1 MAYDPPKPKTNLGAS
16 LAARFGVTSAE
27 KIAKRKKIYPKN
39 KTASSAVTT
48 PMYVAL
54 TKLAN
59 RRGISAARLIESLL
73 ERELT
78 AENIPYIG
86 VQDE

>member
-1 MAYDPPKPKTNLGAS
+1 
-16 LAARFGVTSAE
+16 
-27 KIAKRKKIYPKN
+27 
-39 KTASSAVTT
+39 
-48 PMYVAL
+48 MYVAL